1 MATVD
6 DAVIVSREARRIE
19 ARTQRVERVGRE
31 RDMRLFRRPEIR
43 LHAQMKLTVAERE
56 PAAASRRHVGGLGQS
71 GEPEQQPEE
80 GADPR
85 LAADGPGDL
94 NLRQDRKSVR
104 EGKSGYVRV

>member
-56 PAAASRRHVGGLGQS
+56 PAAASRRHAGGLGQF
-71 GEPEQQPEE
+71 GEPEPPAEE
-80 GADPR
+80 GADLR
-85 LAADGPGDL
+85 TAAEGHGELHDTD
-94 NLRQDRKSVR
+94 RQ
-104 EGKSGYVRV
+104 GKR